1 MTSNAK
7 ADNNAQ
13 RCAAKTAKGEPCR
26 NRALPGQAFCRMHLP
41 VNGQNGARSNGG
53 SGGPGGGYGPFG
65 FDPNSFFGAGD
76 GNAGQG
82 QGQSPDLAQIAFLLE
97 QILAHLSRMGHDAPF
112 QHGPSA
118 DKTRVATEL
127 FWKALAFL
135 EEKIAVIKRRVDGDY
150 EVDKWGRDLELLAEM
165 LPLFQFLYRSYWR
178 VTAIGVENVPADGRA
193 LLVANHSGV
202 VPWDAVMVM
211 TAILECHEKP
221 RYARG
226 LYLSW
231 AAEMPFMGLFMNR
244 LGQVQALPENAVR
257 LLNEDEL
264 VMVFPEG
271 AKGIGK
277 PFSERY
283 QLARFGRGG
292 FVRAALKAKAPI
304 IPVSVVG
311 AEEIHPM
318 IGNAAPVAS
327 IFNMPYVPITPT
339 FPLLGPLGLLP
350 LPSKWTI
357 HFGKPIE
364 VKDLLQSPAGEPLL
378 VTKITNEVR
387 EIIQKNI
394 HEILKKRR
402 NVFW

>member
-1 MTSNAK
+1 MTSKSRAEDK
-7 ADNNAQ
+7 AP
-13 RCAAKTAKGEPCR
+13 RCAAKTAKGGPCR
-26 NRALPGQAFCRMHLP
+26 NRAIPGQAFCRMHLP
-41 VNGQNGARSNGG
+41 VNGHNGAYGNNGANPNG
-53 SGGPGGGYGPFG
+53 SGPNPFG
-65 FDPNSFFGAGD
+65 FDPNAFFGAGQ
-76 GNAGQG
+76 NQG
-82 QGQSPDLAQIAFLLE
+82 QQPDLAQIAFLLE
-97 QILAHLSRMGHDAPF
+97 QILAHLARMGHDAPF
-112 QHGPSA
+112 HDGPTG
-118 DKTRVATEL
+118 DKSRVAAEL
-127 FWKALAFL
+127 FWKALAFC
-135 EEKIAVIKRRVDGDY
+135 EEKMAVIKRRVDGDY
-150 EVDKWGRDLELLAEM
+150 EVDKWGRDLELLAEV

-231 AAEMPFMGLFMNR
+231 AAEIPLMGLIMNR

-304 IPVSVVG
+304 IPVSIVG

-318 IGNAAPVAS
+318 IGNAAPIAS
-327 IFNMPYVPITPT
+327 LFNMPYAPITPT

-364 VKDLLQSPAGEPLL
+364 VKNLIHGPAGEPLL

-394 HEILKKRR
+394 HEILKKRK